1 MIELYGS
8 GSPNVVK
15 VAIMLEEIGRPYR
28 GHLVDV
34 LHGAQF
40 APSFLAL
47 NPLGKVPVVVDH
59 DGAGPDQPIFE
70 SGAILIYLAET
81 YAPSLFPSA
90 APARWEVLKWLI
102 VQVAYAGPMLGQL
115 NHFQL
120 VEGQADSYA
129 AARYRD
135 QAARVYGD
143 IEARLAVVDWL
154 GGRDYSIAD
163 IAMYPWSG
171 YLSRHG
177 FDKAKFPKLVAW
189 RDRIDA
195 RPAVQRARA
204 AIQALTDDPKSRA
217 PMSAEDSD
225 RFFARSKPGPKVDFE
240 GYYKLGPFS

>member
-40 APSFLAL
+40 TPSFLAL
-47 NPLGKVPVVVDH
+47 NPLGKVPVIVDH
-59 DGAGPDQPIFE
+59 EGAGASQPIFE

-81 YAPSLFPSA
+81 YAPALLPASG
-90 APARWEVLKWLI
+90 PARWEILKWLI
-102 VQVAYAGPMLGQL
+102 AQVAYAGPMLGQL

-120 VEGQADSYA
+120 VEGQSDTYA

-143 IEARLAVVDWL
+143 IENRLAVVPWL
-154 GGRDYSIAD
+154 GGDKYSIAD

-177 FDKAKFPKLVAW
+177 FDKAKFPHLVAW

-204 AIQALTDDPKSRA
+204 AIQALTSDPASRA
-217 PMSAEDSD
+217 PMSGADSD
-225 RFFARSKPGPKVDFE
+225 RFFGRSNPGPKADFE

>member
-28 GHLVDV
+28 GHPVDV

-40 APSFLAL
+40 APPFLVL
-47 NPLGKVPVVVDH
+47 NPLGKVPVIVDPE
-59 DGAGPDQPIFE
+59 GAGPAQPIFE

-81 YAPSLFPSA
+81 YAPAFFPA
-90 APARWEVLKWLI
+90 AGPARWEVLKWLI

-120 VEGQADSYA
+120 VEGQAESYA

-143 IEARLAVVDWL
+143 VENRLAVVPWL
-154 GGRDYSIAD
+154 GGDSYSIAD

-171 YLSRHG
+171 YLGRHG
-177 FDKAKFPKLVAW
+177 FDTANFPNLVAW
-189 RDRIDA
+189 RERIDA
-195 RPAVQRARA
+195 RPAVKRARA
-204 AIQALTDDPKSRA
+204 AIKALTDDPKSKA
-217 PMSAEDSD
+217 PIDDAGID
-225 RFFARSKPGPKVDFE
+225 RFFGRSQPGPKADFE
-240 GYYKLGPFS
+240 AYYARGPFS